1 MNFSKLAIESAA
13 KCKPVLVKIIPI
25 EWLRAIRDKIV
36 AKNTDNLKN
45 ANIKPYDST
54 KNKMGVNLI
63 GNIRGDNGLGQSTRF
78 IADILEHSDVNY
90 TIHNFFVPPGV
101 SMTNHTCDDK
111 ITEELTYNK
120 NIIHINADEFTIAY
134 LKMGRSVWDDRY
146 NIAYWLWELE
156 DFPQEWVGCIDLA
169 DEIWTPAEFI
179 SNTLRR
185 HTDKPVYTVP
195 YPMSAPVDDSFDR
208 EYFGLPK
215 DRFLFLMMFDS
226 SSIMERKN
234 PLGAIESFKKAF
246 GTDND
251 KVGLVIKANQ
261 IEDSDREML
270 EEILKGYD
278 NIYLVLKTLTK
289 VEINSLIKTVD
300 VFVSLHRAEGFGLV
314 LAEAMIVGTPTIAT
328 NWSANTEFMTKDVAC
343 MVDYNLIELKEDI
356 LPFRKGY
363 KWADPDINQA
373 AEYMKKLYEDK
384 EYYNEIKTKATEYV
398 LDKLSMK
405 RAVELVER
413 RLAEID
419 ADCGKVRE

>member
-1 MNFSKLAIESAA
+1 
-13 KCKPVLVKIIPI
+13 
-25 EWLRAIRDKIV
+25 
-36 AKNTDNLKN
+36 
-45 ANIKPYDST
+45 
-54 KNKMGVNLI
+54 
-63 GNIRGDNGLGQSTRF
+63 
-78 IADILEHSDVNY
+78 
-90 TIHNFFVPPGV
+90 
-101 SMTNHTCDDK
+101 
-111 ITEELTYNK
+111 
-120 NIIHINADEFTIAY
+120 
-134 LKMGRSVWDDRY
+134 
-146 NIAYWLWELE
+146 
-156 DFPQEWVGCIDLA
+156 
-169 DEIWTPAEFI
+169 
-179 SNTLRR
+179 
-185 HTDKPVYTVP
+185 
-195 YPMSAPVDDSFDR
+195 
-208 EYFGLPK
+208 
-215 DRFLFLMMFDS
+215 
-226 SSIMERKN
+226 
-234 PLGAIESFKKAF
+234 
-246 GTDND
+246 
-251 KVGLVIKANQ
+251 
-261 IEDSDREML
+261 ML

-278 NIYLVLKTLTK
+278 NIYLVSKTLTK

-343 MVDYNLIELKEDI
+343 MVDQEDI